1 MEMEK
6 VSGSNNVGL
15 YKKKLKSGDVS
26 LFFTLKVFGKLKWF
40 KVGTEKNGYRVAD
53 ARKART
59 EKYNEINKIDKKD
72 IQRLGRKKRTVL
84 T

>member
-1 MEMEK
+1 MNIQ
-6 VSGSNNVGL
+6 G
-15 YKKKLKSGDVS
+15 KLTP

-59 EKYNEINKIDKKD
+59 EKYNEINKIFKDQEEKKEQFQLLMKF
-72 IQRLGRKKRTVL
+72 IL
-84 T
+84 